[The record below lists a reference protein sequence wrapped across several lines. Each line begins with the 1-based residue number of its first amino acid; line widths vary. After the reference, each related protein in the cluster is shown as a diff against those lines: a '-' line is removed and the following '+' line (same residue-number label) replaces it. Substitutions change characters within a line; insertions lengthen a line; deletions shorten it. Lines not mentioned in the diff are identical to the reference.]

1 MEINMEKLQS
11 DNIKRFE
18 RKYVL
23 DQNKSWIFRNILSE
37 KKFSKMHNKR
47 KVMSLYFDTL
57 NFTFFKDNVEG
68 VTNRIKPRIRWYED
82 IDDNKIKKLQASLEF
97 KKKKGF
103 VGTKTIYNLGKF
115 KDVDSLLKM
124 VKQNNFLNK
133 LSVIIKQNVFPVLIT
148 SYTREYFIDYNKEFR
163 STIDTNLNVLSV
175 LNNKIKLPINKE
187 ILEIKYDLENDNNF
201 RNNIV
206 NSNFKLR
213 FQKFSKY
220 SVGLLS
226 LKKNGLM

>member
-1 MEINMEKLQS
+1 MLLPTIACQHDIADSAAVSARSVLGPKSRPITQS
-11 DNIKRFE
+11 RFL
-18 RKYVL
+18 RTDSSL
-23 DQNKSWIFRNILSE
+23 A
-37 KKFSKMHNKR
+37 SKPPSGP
-47 KVMSLYFDTL
+47 V
-57 NFTFFKDNVEG
+57 
-68 VTNRIKPRIRWYED
+68 IKPH
-82 IDDNKIKKLQASLEF
+82 
-97 KKKKGF
+97 
-103 VGTKTIYNLGKF
+103 
-115 KDVDSLLKM
+115 
-124 VKQNNFLNK
+124 FLNK

-148 SYTREYFIDYNKEFR
+148 SYTREYFIDYNKKFR

-187 ILEIKYDLENDNNF
+187 ILELKYDLENDNNF

-226 LKKNGLM
+226 LKKNGLI

>member
-1 MEINMEKLQS
+1 MEKLQS

-23 DQNKSWIFRNILSE
+23 DQNKSWVFRNILSE
-37 KKFSKMHNKR
+37 KKFGKMHDKR

-57 NFTFFKDNVEG
+57 SFSFFKDNVEG
-68 VTNRIKPRIRWYED
+68 VADRIKPRIRWYEN
-82 IDDNKIKKLQASLEF
+82 IGSNKEKKIQASLEF

-115 KDVDSLLKM
+115 KDIDNLLKM
-124 VKQNNFLNK
+124 VKQSEFLNK

-148 SYTREYFIDYNKEFR
+148 SYTREYFIHYDKKFR
-163 STIDTNLNVLSV
+163 STIDTNLSVVSV
-175 LNNKIKLPINKE
+175 LNNKIKIPINKE
-187 ILEIKYDLENDNNF
+187 ILELKYNLENDNDF
-201 RNNIV
+201 RNSII

-220 SVGLLS
+220 SVGLIN
-226 LKKNGLM
+226 LKKNGLI